1 MKGNLPITKATPEIV
16 KAAAA
21 TAAII
26 IAKYLPAESRKAR
39 QRKDSTDRRG
49 AAEPLRYFAGRA
61 PGWMER
67 KNDVGEEGTVAR
79 ATMKG

>member
-1 MKGNLPITKATPEIV
+1 MKGNLPITKASPEIV

-39 QRKDSTDRRG
+39 QRKDSTDRLTDGGRTL
-49 AAEPLRYFAGRA
+49 ALLRR
-61 PGWMER
+61 PRTWM
-67 KNDVGEEGTVAR
+67 DGEEE
-79 ATMKG
+79 

>member
-1 MKGNLPITKATPEIV
+1 M

-39 QRKDSTDRRG
+39 QRKDSTDRLTDGGRTL
-49 AAEPLRYFAGRA
+49 AQLRR
-61 PGWMER
+61 PRTWMDGEED
-67 KNDVGEEGTVAR
+67 DVGEEGTVAR